1 MFNPKINNLLDDQL
15 AVSGLEM
22 NIAGVVA
29 GVSAVASLA
38 SGIMGA
44 SQASKN
50 NSAAKKAE
58 KEQKKLAEQ
67 IANSR
72 NRYNEEA
79 FEAEQANY
87 YAMRDFNHESR
98 IKDWKRA
105 NEIQDYRYLS
115 ELKQFEKSLTI
126 SGQQLDINADAT
138 DVALESE
145 KAALDE
151 AFIQQQ
157 FQYRNTFDEL

>member
-50 NSAAKKAE
+50 NSA
-58 KEQKKLAEQ
+58 
-67 IANSR
+67 
-72 NRYNEEA
+72 
-79 FEAEQANY
+79 
-87 YAMRDFNHESR
+87 D
-98 IKDWKRA
+98 
-105 NEIQDYRYLS
+105 
-115 ELKQFEKSLTI
+115 
-126 SGQQLDINADAT
+126 
-138 DVALESE
+138 
-145 KAALDE
+145 
-151 AFIQQQ
+151 
-157 FQYRNTFDEL
+157 